1 MSTFAVVENTVVINI
16 VVADASLADTWVEVT
31 EATKNPIIGGN
42 YDVEHNV
49 FIPKQPYPSWT
60 FNYTEYK
67 WEAPIP
73 YPDPAVKYAWNESTL
88 TWDKL

>member
-1 MSTFAVVENTVVINI
+1 MSTFAVVENTFVTNI
-16 VVADASLADTWVEVT
+16 VIADVSLEDSWVEVT
-31 EATKNPIIGGN
+31 EATKNPIIGAT
-42 YDVEHNV
+42 YDIEHNLFLPV
-49 FIPKQPYPSWT
+49 QLYPSWT

-73 YPDPAVKYAWNESTL
+73 YPDPAVKYVWNESTL